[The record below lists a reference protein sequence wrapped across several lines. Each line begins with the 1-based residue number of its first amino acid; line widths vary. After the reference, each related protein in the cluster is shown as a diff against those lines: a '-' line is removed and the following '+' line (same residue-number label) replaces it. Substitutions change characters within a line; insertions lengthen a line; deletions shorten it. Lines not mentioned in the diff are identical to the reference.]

1 MYTRG
6 LKRYISSR
14 DPSLYNMHKDSTID
28 RIAKCIDLV
37 GGNIVIKVDGHN
49 VNTFHTSVE
58 FYEAV
63 LRYLEHIGDS
73 EEDEQEFI
81 NYITTYDIRTATNDN
96 AEEDNAHGI
105 DIIDQSQESFVNE
118 VYRRRDEALFD
129 VPNEFVQFKPG
140 QTYTCPICEERKQT
154 FHMTTCCK
162 TLLCHDCL
170 NLQAHTRDRC
180 PYCGEDHCMIKPAS
194 TITQA
199 ELAYSL
205 NKGFE

>member
-1 MYTRG
+1 MYKTG
-6 LKRYISSR
+6 LKKYISNKA
-14 DPSLYNMHKDSTID
+14 PELYNLHKDTTID
-28 RIAKCIDLV
+28 RIIKCINLV
-37 GGNIVIKVDGHN
+37 DGNIIINVHGHN
-49 VNTFHTSVE
+49 VNTFHSSAE

-63 LRYLEHIGDS
+63 LRYLEHVGDS

-81 NYITTYDIRTATNDN
+81 NYITTYDMRNADN
-96 AEEDNAHGI
+96 GDDEDDNVP

-118 VYRRRDEALFD
+118 TYKERDEALFN

-140 QTYTCPICEERKQT
+140 QTHTCPICNERKQT

-162 TLLCHDCL
+162 TLLCHECL
-170 NLQAHTRDRC
+170 NRQAHTIDRC

-199 ELAYSL
+199 ELVYSL
-205 NKGFE
+205 NKDFE